1 MVVYIDGCRRRPKDE
16 ANAMTAEQFHKVSRA
31 LADGQRLAI
40 LERIAREPGELPC
53 RTLVR
58 ELPVSQATVSHHL
71 KELNEGGLVESRREA
86 QSVYLSLCRGTIE
99 ASCRELG
106 RRLKLES

>member
-1 MVVYIDGCRRRPKDE
+1 MDVYIDGCRRRPKDE
-16 ANAMTAEQFHKVSRA
+16 TSAMTAEQFYKVSRA

-53 RTLVR
+53 KTLVR

-71 KELNEGGLVESRREA
+71 KELNEAGLIESRREA
-86 QSVYLSLCRGTIE
+86 QSVYLSLRRGTIE
-99 ASCRELG
+99 AYRRELG
-106 RRLKLES
+106 RRLALDP